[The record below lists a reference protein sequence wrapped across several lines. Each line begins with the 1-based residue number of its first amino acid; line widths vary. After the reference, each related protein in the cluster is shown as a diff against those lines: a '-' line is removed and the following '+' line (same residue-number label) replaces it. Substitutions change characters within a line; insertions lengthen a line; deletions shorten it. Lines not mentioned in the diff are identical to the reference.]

1 MDNGGEVLIISLNDF
16 NGNDTSFFLRYA
28 LTRYSAFQRELAY
41 RFYIAESLRLIGK
54 GNGYIE
60 NHLHDIIFP
69 KKSAFSADVS
79 GEELVAE
86 IAKNIGLEVI

>member
-1 MDNGGEVLIISLNDF
+1 MDNGSEILVISLNDF
-16 NGNDTSFFLRYA
+16 NGNDVLFFLRYA
-28 LTRYSAFQRELAY
+28 LTRYSAFQREMAY

-60 NHLHDIIFP
+60 NHLRDIIFP
-69 KKSAFSADVS
+69 QKSVFSADVS
-79 GEELVAE
+79 GERIVAE